1 MHDDDFKLTSLS
13 HGAGCACKLGPK
25 QLEQVLKQMPMV
37 NDPDVLVDLGT
48 SDDAAVYRITDDIAA
63 VLTLDFFTP
72 IVDDPYEFGRIAA
85 TNAISDIYAMGG
97 KPVVALNIVAYPGR
111 DRALDKLELILKGG
125 ADQATAAGVTIV
137 GGHSVDDPEPKYGL
151 CVMGLINPKDV
162 LTNKGAQ
169 VGDKLILTKPIGV
182 GIITTAIKH
191 DAASDEIIARGID
204 VMTTFNGPASEVA
217 KKVGCHACTD
227 VTGFSL
233 LGHLRE
239 MTSAS
244 CVGARLHFNRIPR
257 IEGINELLDA
267 DMIPGGTHRNLQY
280 LIECDSLVWE
290 NCSEENKKFTL
301 ADPQTSGGLLI
312 SISPDKADEMIE
324 SLHAAEVSDAAIIG
338 EIIPDSNCRIHIVED

>member
-37 NDPDVLVDLGT
+37 SDPNVLVDLGT
-48 SDDAAVYRITDDIAA
+48 SDDAAVYKITDDIAA

-97 KPVVALNIVAYPGR
+97 RPVVALNVVAYPGR

-125 ADQATAAGVTIV
+125 ADQAAAAGVSIV
-137 GGHSVDDPEPKYGL
+137 GGHSVDDLEPKYGL
-151 CVMGLINPKDV
+151 CVLGLINPKDV
-162 LTNKGAQ
+162 MTNKGAQ
-169 VGDKLILTKPIGV
+169 IGDKLILTKPIGV

-191 DAASDEIIARGID
+191 DAASDEVIARGIR

-217 KKVGCHACTD
+217 KEVGCHACTD

-244 CVGARLHFNRIPR
+244 CVGARLHFNRVPKID
-257 IEGINELLDA
+257 GINELLDA
-267 DMIPGGTHRNLQY
+267 DMVPGGTIRNLQF
-280 LIECDSLVWE
+280 LTEAGALEWEGCFVDSQ
-290 NCSEENKKFTL
+290 KYTL
-301 ADPQTSGGLLI
+301 TDPQTSGGLLI
-312 SISPDKADEMIE
+312 SVSPDKADDMIE
-324 SLHAAEVSDAAIIG
+324 ALYAADVSDAAIIG
-338 EIIPDSNCRIHIVED
+338 EIIPDSNCRIHIVEE